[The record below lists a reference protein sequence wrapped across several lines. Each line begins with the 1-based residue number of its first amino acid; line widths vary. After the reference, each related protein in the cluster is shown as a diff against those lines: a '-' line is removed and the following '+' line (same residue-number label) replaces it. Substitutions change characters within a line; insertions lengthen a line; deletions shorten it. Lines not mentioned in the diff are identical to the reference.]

1 MGIESAI
8 ITRLNA
14 VTDITYIVSN
24 RIYADTLPDGSTLPA
39 IVYQLIS
46 TIPYSALTEDT
57 GLFQSR
63 VQFNLIADSKTETIS
78 LSEAMKTALQRYKG
92 AVSDITILDARLEN
106 IFDQSYDIT
115 TDQTARV
122 ADFLFIYEV

>member
-14 VTDITYIVSN
+14 VTDITDIVSN